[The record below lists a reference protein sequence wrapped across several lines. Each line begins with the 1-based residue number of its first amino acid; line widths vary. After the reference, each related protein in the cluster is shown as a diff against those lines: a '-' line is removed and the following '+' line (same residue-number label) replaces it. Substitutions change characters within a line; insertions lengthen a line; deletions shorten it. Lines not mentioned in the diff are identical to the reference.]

1 MLHEVRKFPWGILT
15 MPNRTRPR
23 KMTVKKI
30 RAAKRMLLEGVLTND
45 EIAAQLEISRS
56 AFYKTMPSP
65 RRAVTKNARRPP
77 VWMKQCEALIV
88 QTNLSVRQIAAH
100 LGISRATIYNK
111 FPASRIEELRKEKG
125 AIE

>member
-1 MLHEVRKFPWGILT
+1 MTKSP
-15 MPNRTRPR
+15 PNWKYPARLST
-23 KMTVKKI
+23 
-30 RAAKRMLLEGVLTND
+30 KRC
-45 EIAAQLEISRS
+45 RR
-56 AFYKTMPSP
+56 P
-65 RRAVTKNARRPP
+65 RRAVTKKARRPP

>member
-1 MLHEVRKFPWGILT
+1 MTERG
-15 MPNRTRPR
+15 RPR

-30 RAAKRMLLEGVLTND
+30 ATAKRLLHEGVLTND
-45 EIAAQLEISRS
+45 EIAARLDISRS
-56 AFYKTMPSP
+56 VFYKTIPSP
-65 RRAVTKNARRPP
+65 RRAVTKKSGRTPD
-77 VWMKQCEALIV
+77 WMKQCETLIA
-88 QTNLSVRQIAAH
+88 QTNLSVRQIAKR